1 MEIKELRKKSKVDLE
16 KLLAEFREK
25 HRGMRFKVSTREL
38 KTVREVRI
46 NKRLIARILTILSE
60 RRNEKEAPAAVTAAD
75 KE

>member
-1 MEIKELRKKSKVDLE
+1 MEIKELRKKSKEELR
-16 KLLAEFREK
+16 KMLAELREK
-25 HRGMRFKVSTREL
+25 YRSMRFKVSTREL

-60 RRNEKEAPAAVTAAD
+60 RRDEKEAPAVAVAK